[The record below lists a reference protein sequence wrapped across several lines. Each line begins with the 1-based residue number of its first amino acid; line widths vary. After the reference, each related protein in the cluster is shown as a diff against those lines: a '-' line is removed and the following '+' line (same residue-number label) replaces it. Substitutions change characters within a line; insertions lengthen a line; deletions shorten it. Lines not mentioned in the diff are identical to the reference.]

1 MMMMKMID
9 TLFSFKTVLILQSSL
24 QKQNNYDPLSCRII
38 FAFTPSIRVVELVV
52 DAVAT
57 TTMHRQECE
66 MRYTEE
72 NLTGLGAV
80 FILPI
85 RLS

>member
-1 MMMMKMID
+1 MMKMID

-52 DAVAT
+52 DVLA
-57 TTMHRQECE
+57 TTMHRLECE